1 MSSRDTAHAATLTL
15 VFSDGTVSVLAH
27 FQAPS
32 AQPAPTLITPMQ
44 DGLNTGKATA
54 AFLGIPLKGL
64 KLHQLGPGDLISCYF
79 VIPLLAVIN
88 FGIKKEKTHT
98 HHQAIYNNL
107 DAIKPSLGRI
117 LLHGCSPAFLAH
129 LWKPP
134 RLCCY
139 PVQPG

>member
-15 VFSDGTVSVLAH
+15 VFSNGIVSVLAH
-27 FQAPS
+27 FQAPL

-98 HHQAIYNNL
+98 HIT
-107 DAIKPSLGRI
+107 KPFIIISML
-117 LLHGCSPAFLAH
+117 
-129 LWKPP
+129 
-134 RLCCY
+134 
-139 PVQPG
+139 